1 MKNNIYLHSC
11 REAGL
16 LYCDS
21 SSALE
26 NCTVSTASG
35 EVIPLVLLR
44 KETLENGVVRH
55 TFDAGNLQYWSP
67 DDPVLYTFHADG
79 IEPEVFG
86 LNELKTIGNTSVF
99 VNGKPFIF
107 RGYIRGIVAH
117 DHPNLSGKSD
127 YESYRYHI
135 SQAKK
140 YGFNLVRFHSTV
152 PSEDFV
158 RAADEL
164 GLFIHME
171 IGFAYE
177 FDEHGKK
184 KNLALDNA
192 NWRETILRYR
202 NHPSVA
208 IFCIGNEMHN
218 SGHQPQVAKL
228 YAEGKALAPTKL
240 IMDNSGWGEFDRSS
254 ADILSQHIAYYFPY
268 KSHRD
273 MFISDDCWH
282 MNGSAK
288 DTPMREQN
296 GTVSVRRYANPV
308 KPVLA
313 HEAMHYIEIPD
324 YDALNKKF
332 DAFAEKMGAEFL
344 EAHDINKPRYMEGFA
359 ALVKLKNI
367 ADRLPEYRAASEHFK
382 KFGIKT
388 YIERLRLSGL
398 AGFEMLQFA
407 DCFKYENKNGIVDCF
422 DDDKFIDADW
432 MREFNSDAVLLT
444 DLPEECFADNEAVK
458 LPVYLSNYSGNEN
471 GFGTL
476 EVVIEN
482 GTEKIELYRQDNIF
496 AVSGVQ
502 KLIDLEFTL
511 PAVAFAQEYTVSAK
525 FSSPDFNCKNHW
537 KIWRYPA
544 ATPINSKFELKLEN
558 GEFAKWIVDQTAAD
572 AKESGIVLYDRL
584 NKELFTDLENGKTVV
599 LFYHRDNP
607 GQSYYFPGALE
618 RFKPCIWDRGSNLGG
633 IIRNEILRDAVGCG
647 KYFDAPMYDLI
658 EAGYKLNLDR
668 FPGLMTELISG
679 VDKPVRD
686 RMKGLIHG
694 VKDYLPDNTLRNFC
708 HCGVINVG
716 SGKLI
721 VCTFNTA
728 SVNKP
733 SGANFFAA
741 LLNNAAALKAD
752 NGIEVKVLEEYLA
765 NAPLVVEDVM
775 NHFWEIDNKPVED
788 TLFWEAVGIDLRK
801 RKSKNRRSADSE
813 EQKSQNNSSS
823 K

>member
-1 MKNNIYLHSC
+1 MQKNNIYLYGSS
-11 REAGL
+11 AANL
-16 LYCDS
+16 FYCDCNKS
-21 SSALE
+21 LE

-35 EVIPLVLLR
+35 EVIAPALLK
-44 KETLENGVVRH
+44 KETLENGTVRH
-55 TFDAGNLQYWSP
+55 TFDAGGLTFWSP
-67 DDPVLYTFHADG
+67 DNPVLYTFNAEG
-79 IEPEVFG
+79 IEPETFG
-86 LNELKTIGNTSVF
+86 LNELKTFGNSAVT

-177 FDEHGKK
+177 FDSQGKK

-208 IFCIGNEMHN
+208 VFCIGNEMHN
-218 SGHQPQVAKL
+218 SGHQPLVHKL
-228 YAEGKALAPTKL
+228 YAEGKALAPAKL

-273 MFISDDCWH
+273 MFTSDACWH

-288 DTPMREQN
+288 DTPMSENN
-296 GTVSVRRYANPV
+296 GAVSIRRYANPV
-308 KPVLA
+308 KPTLA
-313 HEAMHYIEIPD
+313 HEAIHYIEIPD

-332 DAFAEKMGAEFL
+332 DAFADKMGAAYL
-344 EAHDINKPRYMEGFA
+344 EANDIKKPRYMEGFA
-359 ALVKLKNI
+359 DLVKQKGI
-367 ADRLPEYRAASEHFK
+367 AGRLPEYRAASEHFK

-388 YIERLRLSGL
+388 YLERLRLSGL

-432 MREFNSDAVLLT
+432 MRQFNSDAVLLT
-444 DLPEECFADNEAVK
+444 DLPEECFADNEK
-458 LPVYLSNYSGNEN
+458 INLPIHLSNYTGVDHCFGKLTVYIESVSGK
-471 GFGTL
+471 
-476 EVVIEN
+476 V
-482 GTEKIELYRQDNIF
+482 ELYSRDNIF
-496 AVSGVQ
+496 AVSCVQ
-502 KLIDLEFTL
+502 KLVDIEFTL
-511 PAVAFAQEYTVSAK
+511 PPVAQAEEYTVSAEFTASD
-525 FSSPDFNCKNHW
+525 FSCKNSW

-544 ATPINSKFELKLEN
+544 QTPINNKFEMKLEN
-558 GEFAKWIVDQTAAD
+558 DSFADWISSRISAD
-572 AKESGIVLYDRL
+572 APQSGIVLYDRL
-584 NKELFTDLENGKTVV
+584 NKELFSDLKNGKTVV

-607 GQSYYFPGALE
+607 GQNYYWPGSLE

-633 IIRNEILRDAVGCG
+633 IIRNETLRKAVGCG

-658 EAGYKLNLDR
+658 EAGYKLNLDH
-668 FPGLMTELISG
+668 FAGSMTELISG

-694 VKDYLPDNTLRNFC
+694 VKDYLPDDTLRNFC
-708 HCGVINVG
+708 HCGVINAG
-716 SGKLI
+716 KGKLI

-733 SGANFFAA
+733 SAANFFAA
-741 LLNNAAALKAD
+741 LLNNAAQLKAD
-752 NGIEVKVLEEYLA
+752 SSIEVEALEEYLA
-765 NAPLVVEDVM
+765 NAPLVTEDVM

-788 TLFWEAVGIDLRK
+788 TLFWEETGIDLSK
-801 RKSKNRRSADSE
+801 RK
-813 EQKSQNNSSS
+813 
-823 K
+823 

>member
-1 MKNNIYLHSC
+1 MQNNIYLYGSS
-11 REAGL
+11 EANL
-16 LYCDS
+16 FYCDS
-21 SSALE
+21 NKSLE
-26 NCTVSTASG
+26 NCTVTSVSG
-35 EVIPLVLLR
+35 EVTTPVLLK
-44 KETLENGVVRH
+44 KETLENGTVRH
-55 TFDAGNLQYWSP
+55 TFDAKGLTFGSP
-67 DDPVLYTFHADG
+67 DTPELYTFNADG
-79 IEPEVFG
+79 IEPETFG
-86 LNELKTIGNTSVF
+86 LNELKTHGNSSVT

-140 YGFNLVRFHSTV
+140 YGFNLVRFHSTI

-177 FDEHGKK
+177 IDSKTKK
-184 KNLALDNA
+184 KTLALNNT

-218 SGHQPQVAKL
+218 SGHQPLVPKL
-228 YAEGKALAPTKL
+228 YAEGKALAPAKL

-254 ADILSQHIAYYFPY
+254 ADILSQHIAYFFPY
-268 KSHRD
+268 KGHRD
-273 MFISDDCWH
+273 MFVSDDCWH

-288 DTPMREQN
+288 DTPMKETC
-296 GTVSVRRYANPV
+296 GAVSIRRYANPV
-308 KPVLA
+308 RPTLA
-313 HEAMHYIEIPD
+313 HEAIHYIEIPD
-324 YDALNKKF
+324 YEALCRKY
-332 DAFAEKMGAEFL
+332 DTFAAKMGAEYL
-344 EAHDINKPRYMEGFA
+344 EAHGIKKPRFMEGFA
-359 ALVKLKNI
+359 ALVKQKGI

-388 YIERLRLSGL
+388 YLERLRLSGL

-422 DDDKFIDADW
+422 DDDKYIDANW
-432 MREFNSDAVLLT
+432 MRQFNSDAVLLT

-458 LPVYLSNYSGNEN
+458 LPIHLSNYSGIDHC
-471 GFGTL
+471 FGALT
-476 EVVIEN
+476 VSIESVS
-482 GTEKIELYRQDNIF
+482 GKIKLYSRDNIF

-502 KLIDLEFTL
+502 KLVDIEFTL
-511 PAVAFAQEYTVSAK
+511 PEVAQAEEYTVSAE
-525 FSSPDFNCKNHW
+525 FIAPEFNCKNSW

-544 ATPINSKFELKLEN
+544 RTPVCSKFEMKLEN
-558 GEFAKWIVDQTAAD
+558 NTFADWISDNTASD
-572 AKESGIVLYDRL
+572 APQSGIVLYDRL
-584 NKELFTDLENGKTVV
+584 NKELFADLEEGKTVV

-607 GQSYYFPGALE
+607 GQSYYWPGSLE

-633 IIRNEILRDAVGCG
+633 IIRNDIFRKTIGCG
-647 KYFDAPMYDLI
+647 KYFDAPMYNLI
-658 EAGYKLNLDR
+658 EAGYKLNLDH
-668 FPGLMTELISG
+668 FPGRMTELISG

-686 RMKGLIHG
+686 RMKSMMHSI
-694 VKDYLPDNTLRNFC
+694 KDYQVDDTLRNFC

-716 SGKLI
+716 KGKLI

-728 SVNKP
+728 SAAKP
-733 SGANFFAA
+733 AAANFFAA
-741 LLNNAAALKAD
+741 LLNNAAQLEAD
-752 NGIEVKVLEEYLA
+752 SGIEVKVLEDYLA
-765 NAPLVVEDVM
+765 NAPLVTEDVM

-788 TLFWEAVGIDLRK
+788 TLFWEETGIDLAKLR
-801 RKSKNRRSADSE
+801 
-813 EQKSQNNSSS
+813 
-823 K
+823 

>member
-1 MKNNIYLHSC
+1 MLKNNICLYGSS
-11 REAGL
+11 EANL
-16 LYCDS
+16 FYCNSDKS
-21 SSALE
+21 LE

-35 EVIPLVLLR
+35 EVIAPALLK
-44 KETLENGVVRH
+44 KETLENGTVRH
-55 TFDAGNLQYWSP
+55 TFDAGGLTFWSP
-67 DDPVLYTFHADG
+67 DNPVLYTFNAEG
-79 IEPEVFG
+79 IEPETFG
-86 LNELKTIGNTSVF
+86 LNELKTFGNSAVT

-127 YESYRYHI
+127 YESFRYHI

-140 YGFNLVRFHSTV
+140 YGFNLVRFHSTI

-177 FDEHGKK
+177 FDSQGKK

-208 IFCIGNEMHN
+208 VFCIGNEMHN
-218 SGHQPQVAKL
+218 SGHQPLVHKL
-228 YAEGKALAPTKL
+228 YAEGKALAPAKL

-282 MNGSAK
+282 LNGSAK
-288 DTPMREQN
+288 DTLMSEQN
-296 GTVSVRRYANPV
+296 GSVSIRRYANPV
-308 KPVLA
+308 RPTLA
-313 HEAMHYIEIPD
+313 HEAIHYIEIPD
-324 YDALNKKF
+324 YDTLNKKF
-332 DAFAEKMGAEFL
+332 DAFADKMGAAYL
-344 EAHDINKPRYMEGFA
+344 EANDIKKPRYMEGFA
-359 ALVKLKNI
+359 DLVKQKGI
-367 ADRLPEYRAASEHFK
+367 AGRLPEYRAASEHFK

-388 YIERLRLSGL
+388 YLERLRLSGL

-432 MREFNSDAVLLT
+432 MRQFNSDAVLLT
-444 DLPEECFADNEAVK
+444 DLPEECFADNEK
-458 LPVYLSNYSGNEN
+458 INLPIHLSNYTGVDHCFGKLTVYIESVSGK
-471 GFGTL
+471 
-476 EVVIEN
+476 V
-482 GTEKIELYRQDNIF
+482 ELYSRDNIF
-496 AVSGVQ
+496 AVSCVQ
-502 KLIDLEFTL
+502 KLVDIEFTL
-511 PAVAFAQEYTVSAK
+511 PPVAQAEEYTVSAEFTASD
-525 FSSPDFNCKNHW
+525 FSCKNSW

-544 ATPINSKFELKLEN
+544 QTPINNKFEMKLEN
-558 GEFAKWIVDQTAAD
+558 DSFADWISSRISAD
-572 AKESGIVLYDRL
+572 APQNGIVLYDRL
-584 NKELFTDLENGKTVV
+584 NKELFSDLKNGKTVV

-607 GQSYYFPGALE
+607 GQNYYWPGSLE

-633 IIRNEILRDAVGCG
+633 IIRNETLRKAVGCG

-658 EAGYKLNLDR
+658 EAGYKLNLDH
-668 FPGLMTELISG
+668 FAGSMTELISG

-694 VKDYLPDNTLRNFC
+694 VKDYLPDDTLRNFC
-708 HCGVINVG
+708 HCGVINAG
-716 SGKLI
+716 KGKLI

-733 SGANFFAA
+733 SAANFFAA
-741 LLNNAAALKAD
+741 LLNNAAALNAD
-752 NGIEVKVLEEYLA
+752 SSIEVEVLEEYLA
-765 NAPLVVEDVM
+765 NAPLVTEDVM

-788 TLFWEAVGIDLRK
+788 TLFWEETGIDLSK
-801 RKSKNRRSADSE
+801 RK
-813 EQKSQNNSSS
+813 
-823 K
+823 